1 MNGKKLRITTGY
13 DMKQVITNDI
23 AKLIIDNVIVPKFKE
38 SNYNEGIYQ
47 GVKKISEFITGEGI
61 VLETEELETFILPD
75 EE

>member
-1 MNGKKLRITTGY
+1 MGSHSS
-13 DMKQVITNDI
+13 
-23 AKLIIDNVIVPKFKE
+23 VPKFKE